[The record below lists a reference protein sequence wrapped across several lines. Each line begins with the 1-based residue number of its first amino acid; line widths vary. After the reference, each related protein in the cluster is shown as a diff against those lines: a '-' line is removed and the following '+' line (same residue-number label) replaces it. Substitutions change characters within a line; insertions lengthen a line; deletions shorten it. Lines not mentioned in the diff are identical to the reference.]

1 MVMVCNLVTL
11 LAVLALG
18 VILGRMWEMRKE
30 LRRRRPHETG
40 FRVREAVREPY

>member
-11 LAVLALG
+11 LAALAFG

-30 LRRRRPHETG
+30 LLRRRPYDGSRIPTA
-40 FRVREAVREPY
+40 RIWQP